1 MKGMSPGYR
10 IIFRLLIVVS
20 IFLPPALVRAQTS
33 VEALKDSLEHAFG
46 KEKLL
51 LLNQISEYY
60 LKSGDTKSAI
70 KYARNARSLADN
82 IIKPD
87 NVLIGED
94 DYYLKPLAYL
104 WLGVSHMQQ
113 HNYLEST
120 SLLQTAREDARRWG
134 FTDIA
139 NKADMYLS
147 VISNLKGDTLNARE
161 GLLRKSFRTI
171 GGGINKTTAELN
183 INANLKL
190 AEYHEKNENY
200 SKAAEYY
207 KKAMVILTNL
217 GEWSRV
223 YEMQE
228 HIAEL
233 LLKEGKL
240 EEAMIA
246 YDRLEEDI
254 AKTDDTVALSRI
266 DQQKEKI
273 NVKIDSAITELQETK
288 SIANPDDSRTALKDA
303 EDSLNFLLERAV
315 NAEDSE
321 DFEQSLNYYKEY
333 MVLEQQWAE
342 DKRVQEITLLEK
354 MNEIETQEREIKLLK
369 QNEEISTLR
378 IQQSEAEIEIQKTF
392 KRNLTI
398 GLSLLAALVLALY
411 FLYRNKKRDHRKLGV
426 AYHDLQIARDQLEGA
441 EKRIKSL
448 LHQQVSG
455 AVADELLA
463 SKDEKKI
470 ERRFVCIMFLDIRD
484 FTPFAENRN
493 PEEIIQFQNQLFG
506 FMIDIVNKYNGIIN
520 QILGDGFMATF
531 GAPVSSDNDCQ
542 HAFLAAREIINVL
555 QLKSKRGDIP
565 ETKAGIGLHAGY
577 VVAGNV
583 GTQDRKQYSI
593 TGKTVIVAA
602 RLEQLNKEFGS
613 SIVLSRQVY
622 DELPEKLQQGIEFTS
637 VRVKGISE
645 KMEVAAIY

>member
-1 MKGMSPGYR
+1 
-10 IIFRLLIVVS
+10 L
-20 IFLPPALVRAQTS
+20 
-33 VEALKDSLEHAFG
+33 
-46 KEKLL
+46 
-51 LLNQISEYY
+51 
-60 LKSGDTKSAI
+60 
-70 KYARNARSLADN
+70 
-82 IIKPD
+82 
-87 NVLIGED
+87 
-94 DYYLKPLAYL
+94 
-104 WLGVSHMQQ
+104 QQ
-113 HNYLEST
+113 DNYLEST
-120 SLLQTAREDARRWG
+120 SLLQTAKEDAQRWG
-134 FTDIA
+134 YIDIA
-139 NKADMYLS
+139 NKADMYLTI
-147 VISNLKGDTLNARE
+147 ISNLTDDTINARG

-190 AEYHEKNENY
+190 AGYHEKNENY

-207 KKAMVILTNL
+207 NKAMVILTNL

-246 YDRLEEDI
+246 YDRLEEGID
-254 AKTDDTVALSRI
+254 KTDDTIAMSRI
-266 DQQKEKI
+266 DQQKEMI
-273 NVKIDSAITELQETK
+273 TLKIDSVITDLEETK
-288 SIANPDDSRTALKDA
+288 SIAKPNQSTTALVDT
-303 EDSLNFLLERAV
+303 EDSLNFLLEKAV

-321 DFEQSLNYYKEY
+321 DFEQSLNYFKEY
-333 MVLEQQWAE
+333 MALEQQWAE
-342 DKRVQEITLLEK
+342 DKRIQEITLLEK
-354 MNEIETQEREIKLLK
+354 VNEIETQEREIKLLK

-378 IQQSEAEIEIQKTF
+378 IQQSEAELEIQKTF
-392 KRNLTI
+392 KRNLAI

-411 FLYRNKKRDHRKLGV
+411 FLYRNKRRDLGKLGV
-426 AYHDLQIARDQLEGA
+426 AYNDLQIARDQLAGA

-463 SKDEKKI
+463 SKDEKKV
-470 ERRFVCIMFLDIRD
+470 ERRHVCIMFLDIRD
-484 FTPFAENRN
+484 FTPFAENRK
-493 PEEIIQFQNQLFG
+493 PEEIIQFQNQVFG
-506 FMIDIVNKYNGIIN
+506 FMIDIVNKHNGIIN

-542 HAFLAAREIINVL
+542 HAFLAAREIINDL
-555 QLKSKRGDIP
+555 QLKSEKGDIP
-565 ETKAGIGLHAGY
+565 ETKVGIGLHAGY

-583 GTQDRKQYSI
+583 GTRDRKQYSI
-593 TGKTVIVAA
+593 TGKTVILAA

-622 DELPEKLQQGIEFTS
+622 DELPEDLQRGIEFSS

-645 KMEVAAIY
+645 TMEVAAIS